1 MFETFRVGYFYVAVD
16 SVLSLYAAG
25 IFTGA
30 VLSIGGGVTHIVP
43 ILDGYYLP
51 GALTKLNLA
60 GNDLDTYM

>member
-1 MFETFRVGYFYVAVD
+1 MFETFKVGYFYVTID

-43 ILDGYYLP
+43 V
-51 GALTKLNLA
+51 
-60 GNDLDTYM
+60 